1 MIRNY
6 IVTAFRSILRQRGF
20 SLINILGLTI
30 SLSVSF
36 LILFYVFDELSF
48 DKFHKDSERIYRL
61 VVKGTLGEMHI
72 QTAVTPKALAAK
84 ILLDVPDMELS
95 TVFDIES
102 SSYLLKFGENKLY
115 ERDFLY
121 ADTSFLKIFNFPLVH
136 GEKVSSLS
144 QPYSILVSENFAE
157 KYFNTDNPVGEV
169 IRINEQQD
177 YTITGVFKNIPAES
191 HISFNF
197 LISLETKIAD
207 MGGKILENWGDLNS
221 YTYVK
226 MHENA
231 DMQDFQVK
239 LDTILLQNILN
250 NERGVNVDLKI
261 LPQEIAEI
269 HLNSN
274 LLGEIKENGDK
285 SYIFALLA
293 IATGIIVIASINFMN
308 LSTAKSASRA
318 KEVGIR
324 KILGSQKSMLI
335 YQFISESVLI
345 SMISFILSLAV
356 IELSMP
362 LFNGITGKDLNINYL
377 SNLNL
382 LLFFGIALMTGFLAG
397 SYPAF
402 YLSSFQPIKVLQH
415 RMRLGKTGNLKL
427 RNLLVFIQFA
437 ISTGLIVCT
446 IIIYLQ
452 LDYLKSKELGFEKE
466 TVISI
471 EMRNDEVRKNASVL
485 KEEVMKIPGV
495 ESASLSTT
503 YPGRGLTGSPFTPE
517 GIDEKDPWLIFSF
530 HADEDFAVNTM
541 QMKILEGR
549 EFRQDFGSDTN
560 AVLINENLKNKLGWT
575 DPIGKKIM
583 PSYPGDSRLKKE
595 YIVIGVVA
603 DFHFQSLHE
612 AVDPIMIHLLG
623 GSPQILLI
631 RLNPKSETET
641 LKSIGMIWGQL
652 NPDHPFDYEFL
663 NDFFENFYY
672 SEKRIGKIMIYLTLF
687 AIFIASIGLLGLAS
701 FTAEQRTKEI
711 GIRKV
716 MGASAFSISLRLS
729 LEYLKMICLA
739 GILAWPVSYLIM
751 HTWLEKF
758 SYRAAVPL
766 WPFVLAT
773 GITTVMSLLV
783 VNFQTIKAA
792 NANPIESLRY
802 E

>member
-1 MIRNY
+1 
-6 IVTAFRSILRQRGF
+6 
-20 SLINILGLTI
+20 
-30 SLSVSF
+30 
-36 LILFYVFDELSF
+36 
-48 DKFHKDSERIYRL
+48 
-61 VVKGTLGEMHI
+61 
-72 QTAVTPKALAAK
+72 
-84 ILLDVPDMELS
+84 
-95 TVFDIES
+95 
-102 SSYLLKFGENKLY
+102 
-115 ERDFLY
+115 
-121 ADTSFLKIFNFPLVH
+121 
-136 GEKVSSLS
+136 
-144 QPYSILVSENFAE
+144 
-157 KYFNTDNPVGEV
+157 
-169 IRINEQQD
+169 
-177 YTITGVFKNIPAES
+177 
-191 HISFNF
+191 
-197 LISLETKIAD
+197 
-207 MGGKILENWGDLNS
+207 
-221 YTYVK
+221 
-226 MHENA
+226 
-231 DMQDFQVK
+231 
-239 LDTILLQNILN
+239 
-250 NERGVNVDLKI
+250 
-261 LPQEIAEI
+261 
-269 HLNSN
+269 
-274 LLGEIKENGDK
+274 
-285 SYIFALLA
+285 
-293 IATGIIVIASINFMN
+293 
-308 LSTAKSASRA
+308 
-318 KEVGIR
+318 
-324 KILGSQKSMLI
+324 
-335 YQFISESVLI
+335 
-345 SMISFILSLAV
+345 
-356 IELSMP
+356 
-362 LFNGITGKDLNINYL
+362 
-377 SNLNL
+377 
-382 LLFFGIALMTGFLAG
+382 
-397 SYPAF
+397 
-402 YLSSFQPIKVLQH
+402 
-415 RMRLGKTGNLKL
+415 
-427 RNLLVFIQFA
+427 
-437 ISTGLIVCT
+437 
-446 IIIYLQ
+446 
-452 LDYLKSKELGFEKE
+452 
-466 TVISI
+466 
-471 EMRNDEVRKNASVL
+471 
-485 KEEVMKIPGV
+485 MKIPGV

-560 AVLINENLKNKLGWT
+560 AVLINENLKNKLGWA